1 MSAIRE
7 SIESTIK
14 KIKLKKRKCRFARCS
29 KVSFDCKFEGNN
41 FIDRYAKIVSSSLG
55 YATYVGHNSSIEGC
69 NVGRYTCIGPNVR
82 IIHGNHPVHEF
93 VSIHP
98 AFFSLQKQA
107 GFTYV
112 EKQKYCEESYVDPD
126 NQYYV
131 KIENDVW
138 ICDGASIL
146 AGLTIGNGAVV
157 AANAL
162 VTKDVP
168 PYAIVAGVPAKII
181 GKRFEEEQI
190 NYLLSIKWWERDK
203 KWLKNNC
210 DLFADISTMMKE
222 LKKNE

>member
-107 GFTYV
+107 GYT
-112 EKQKYCEESYVDPD
+112 D
-126 NQYYV
+126 NIYIPPVLGWQGYFSPACFKMEFSV
-131 KIENDVW
+131 PF
-138 ICDGASIL
+138 
-146 AGLTIGNGAVV
+146 GNS
-157 AANAL
+157 
-162 VTKDVP
+162 
-168 PYAIVAGVPAKII
+168 
-181 GKRFEEEQI
+181 FE
-190 NYLLSIKWWERDK
+190 
-203 KWLKNNC
+203 
-210 DLFADISTMMKE
+210 
-222 LKKNE
+222 

>member
-1 MSAIRE
+1 MCELFTEIIRFMN
-7 SIESTIK
+7 
-14 KIKLKKRKCRFARCS
+14 LY
-29 KVSFDCKFEGNN
+29 
-41 FIDRYAKIVSSSLG
+41 RYIRL
-55 YATYVGHNSSIEGC
+55 
-69 NVGRYTCIGPNVR
+69 
-82 IIHGNHPVHEF
+82 
-93 VSIHP
+93 
-98 AFFSLQKQA
+98 FFSLQKQA

-146 AGLTIGNGAVV
+146 AGVTIGNGAVV

-222 LKKNE
+222 LKK

>member
-41 FIDRYAKIVSSSLG
+41 FIDRYAKIVSSSFG

-98 AFFSLQKQA
+98 VFFFFAETSWFYICGK
-107 GFTYV
+107 T
-112 EKQKYCEESYVDPD
+112 
-126 NQYYV
+126 
-131 KIENDVW
+131 KI
-138 ICDGASIL
+138 L
-146 AGLTIGNGAVV
+146 
-157 AANAL
+157 
-162 VTKDVP
+162 
-168 PYAIVAGVPAKII
+168 
-181 GKRFEEEQI
+181 
-190 NYLLSIKWWERDK
+190 
-203 KWLKNNC
+203 
-210 DLFADISTMMKE
+210 
-222 LKKNE
+222 

>member
-1 MSAIRE
+1 MQYQS
-7 SIESTIK
+7 
-14 KIKLKKRKCRFARCS
+14 
-29 KVSFDCKFEGNN
+29 V
-41 FIDRYAKIVSSSLG
+41 
-55 YATYVGHNSSIEGC
+55 
-69 NVGRYTCIGPNVR
+69 
-82 IIHGNHPVHEF
+82 
-93 VSIHP
+93 
-98 AFFSLQKQA
+98 
-107 GFTYV
+107 FTYF
-112 EKQKYCEESYVDPD
+112 EKQKYSEESFVDPD

-138 ICDGASIL
+138 SCDGASIL
-146 AGLTIGNGAVV
+146 AGVTIGNGAVV

-203 KWLKNNC
+203 KWFKNNC